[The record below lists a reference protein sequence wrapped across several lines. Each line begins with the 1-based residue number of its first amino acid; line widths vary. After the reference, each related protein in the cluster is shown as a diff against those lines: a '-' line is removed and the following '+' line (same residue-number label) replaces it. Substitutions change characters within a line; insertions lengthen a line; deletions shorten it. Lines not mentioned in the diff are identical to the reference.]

1 MMFLQGQVLDHGRG
15 WGGFQGELA
24 VGAMAARMGAGV
36 GRDGLALTVEGGGI
50 TLRL

>member
-1 MMFLQGQVLDHGRG
+1 MGEVAAGFRG
-15 WGGFQGELA
+15 NWR
-24 VGAMAARMGAGV
+24 GAMAARMGVGG